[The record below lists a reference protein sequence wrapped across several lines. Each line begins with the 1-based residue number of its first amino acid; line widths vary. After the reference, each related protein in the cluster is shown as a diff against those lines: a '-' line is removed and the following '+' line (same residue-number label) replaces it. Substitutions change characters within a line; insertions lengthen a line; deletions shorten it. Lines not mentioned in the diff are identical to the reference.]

1 MDNFN
6 LKKFLKESK
15 LIKEDISLV
24 KQEIIKKLEEAN
36 VLLDSIIGDV
46 YDFDAE
52 DTFFTIEDIINNI
65 KGEVE

>member
-15 LIKEDISLV
+15 LMKEDVSLV

-36 VLLDSIIGDV
+36 VLLDSLIGVV

-52 DTFFTIEDIINNI
+52 DTSFTIEDIINTL
-65 KGEVE
+65 KGEDE